1 MKMPPGIKIGI
12 GYDVHQFM
20 VERPLVLGGVIIPYH
35 RGLLGHSDADV
46 LLHAIADSLLGAAG
60 LGDIGTHFP
69 NTGGEW
75 KDVPSTKILAQ
86 VFTMIVKEGYR
97 IGNVDTVIIAE
108 QPKISPHIPIMKGK
122 ISRILMI
129 SDGSISIKATTNERM
144 GFIGREEGIA
154 AMATSLIYKDDGSFT
169 SSDK

>member
-12 GYDVHQFM
+12 GYDAHQLM

-60 LGDIGTHFP
+60 LGDIGQHFP
-69 NTGGEW
+69 DSSAAW
-75 KDVPSTKILAQ
+75 KDAPSTKILAS

-97 IGNVDTVIIAE
+97 VGNIDSVIIAE
-108 QPKISPHIPIMKGK
+108 QPKISPHVPIMKGK

-129 SDGSISIKATTNERM
+129 PENNISIKATTNEKM
-144 GFIGREEGIA
+144 GFVGREEGIA
-154 AMATSLIYKDDGSFT
+154 AVATSIIYRDDGS
-169 SSDK
+169 SSSIDK